1 MKTRLVVF
9 DMDGV
14 LVDTIST
21 WVWVHQHFGV
31 NNDLALKL
39 FLEKKIDDMEFMRRD
54 IALWLSK
61 NPSLCLADI
70 KKITDTV
77 PLMPGTTETIE
88 TLAKR
93 GIESAVVTGGLDLV
107 AKRIAGVARI
117 KYVISNGLETDGC
130 GNLTGKGVCNVELLN
145 KAKPLRELMQKIGVK
160 RKEVVAVGNSQIDVP
175 MFKVANFGIA
185 FNPADE
191 IVQREAKFVVKE
203 KNLLAILKYVGN
215 GYD

>member
-1 MKTRLVVF
+1 MRTRLVVF

-61 NPSLCLADI
+61 KPSLFLADI

-77 PLMPGTTETIE
+77 PLMPGTIE
-88 TLAKR
+88 TVKTLLR
-93 GIESAVVTGGLDLV
+93 NGIESAVITGGLDLV
-107 AKRIAGVARI
+107 AKRIADAAKI
-117 KYVISNGLETDGC
+117 KYVISNSLETDDC
-130 GNLTGKGVCNVELLN
+130 GRLTGEGICNVELLN
-145 KAKPLRELMQKIGVK
+145 KAKPVRKLIKKIGVK
-160 RKEVVAVGNSQIDVP
+160 RKEVVAVGNSHIDVS
-175 MFKVANFGIA
+175 MFRVANFGIA

-203 KNLLAILKYVGN
+203 KNLLAILKYIDN

>member
-1 MKTRLVVF
+1 MRTKLIVF

-21 WVWVHQHFGV
+21 WVWIHQHFGV

-61 NPSLCLADI
+61 NPSLCLTDI

-77 PLMPGTTETIE
+77 PLIPGIKETIE
-88 TLAKR
+88 ILSKKD
-93 GIESAVVTGGLDLV
+93 IESAIITGGLDLV
-107 AKRIAGVARI
+107 AKRIENEAKV
-117 KYVISNGLETDGC
+117 KYVIANGLVTNRC
-130 GNLTGKGVCNVELLN
+130 GNLTGEGVCNVELLN
-145 KAKPLRELMQKIGVK
+145 KAKPLRKLMQQIGL
-160 RKEVVAVGNSQIDVP
+160 RKEEVVAVGNSHIDVP

-191 IVQREAKFVVKE
+191 VVQKEAKFVVKE
-203 KNLLAILKYVGN
+203 KNLLAVLKYIDN
-215 GYD
+215 GFD